1 MTKALFKKQ
10 MMEVFSWVF
19 KERKTGKLRTR
30 SGAIVCGLLYLLLFA
45 FVGLIFLFLAMAVSQ
60 LITTDGVQ
68 WLYWG
73 IMGSVAVFLGVFGSV
88 FNTYSSLYQAKDN
101 DLLLSMPIPVHSI
114 MIARLSG
121 VYAMGLLYELIVI
134 IPALIVWFI
143 HTRFTLLG
151 TVFTLLIPF
160 VLSFFV
166 LVLSCVLGWV
176 VALIAHR
183 LKNKNFITV
192 IVSLYFS
199 GHIITFTQG
208 IR

>member
-73 IMGSVAVFLGVFGSV
+73 IMGSVAVFLGCFRKRV
-88 FNTYSSLYQAKDN
+88 L
-101 DLLLSMPIPVHSI
+101 
-114 MIARLSG
+114 
-121 VYAMGLLYELIVI
+121 
-134 IPALIVWFI
+134 I
-143 HTRFTLLG
+143 HT
-151 TVFTLLIPF
+151 
-160 VLSFFV
+160 VLSI
-166 LVLSCVLGWV
+166 S
-176 VALIAHR
+176 
-183 LKNKNFITV
+183 
-192 IVSLYFS
+192 
-199 GHIITFTQG
+199 
-208 IR
+208 